1 MRGVFILGDAAGT
14 ARVVE
19 LPKGSRCGFEDAG
32 GGIVLR
38 EGGDP
43 AEALFSVTWDASQ
56 GTWVLEP
63 GGAAPGRCFW
73 RGGDMPSVVALA
85 DWNYF
90 QVPDTGVWFRKFPQA
105 PAFRGATP
113 REIPALD
120 GLVFGRIQTDAA
132 AEDLFVGL
140 DPEDRKISRCHV
152 SIEAAEGRFAIRD
165 ESQTGTYLN
174 GRRFEKQ
181 VLAVGD
187 RFLLGGYSFE
197 FTGLGLRRTQPR
209 IGGKV
214 EAAGVGF
221 SAGGRQILRA
231 VDLHVDP
238 CSFVGILGGSGQ
250 GKSTLLNALCGIN
263 PATEGSVLVEGR
275 AIDDPAAMRMA
286 GIGFVP
292 QDDIVHP
299 ELRVRD
305 AILYSARLRLNPRIP
320 RQEMRA
326 LVDETIVRLGLAE
339 HAGKRI
345 LHLSGGQRKR
355 VSIATELLAKPAI
368 LFLDEPSSGLDPAT
382 EFALMKILRGLAAR
396 DCTVICTT
404 HVLGR
409 AYLFDKIVF
418 IHGGRIIFDGPPDA
432 ACETFGVESLDQVY
446 VQVAGEERSGDA
458 WAEEFERTRG
468 EIPAPEPAPPRMDLS
483 GYGDIPPPPR
493 EKPGFAVSLWV
504 QLQRQWSIMAAD
516 TLNLVFLLAQP
527 LLIALLVGWVAED
540 YVLRMFLCVVATLW
554 FGCSNGA
561 QQIIRELPI
570 FRRERVCGLGLNAY
584 LSGKYLFLG
593 LITTLQALLLLGV
606 VQATSLTVRP
616 PSQSMAALAGE
627 FRAITTPPE
636 AAQPAAS
643 AEEIAFEAVEEGAET
658 PSGAVALPD
667 PDPAPAVAG
676 PRPDVWVAAAAAW
689 VFELRWNVRDAV
701 EGGGRSLAGVVATT
715 VGIKLLALV
724 ATALVGI
731 AIGLAISSLV
741 QNTAQAVMWVP
752 LLLIPQILFGGVV
765 LSLPELSRGARAV
778 CAVIPSFSCQ
788 RLMDVSNVYGQ
799 AVPLLSNR
807 TKIPLFLTPGE
818 KEAVQ
823 WRVSGREFT
832 EYYDKLSPGNTS
844 WQNLAVFPFAVG
856 RHRHVFSTV
865 RTSAGSTRKLFNETT
880 ETRDDVRYSKG
891 RIFLNLAPARTS
903 AAVLGG
909 WIALCYAGAILS
921 LSLRQKGK

>member
-458 WAEEFERTRG
+458 WAAEFERTRG

-636 AAQPAAS
+636 AAQPGRGSRDSVRCGCPAGSGSGTGGGGTAARCVGCGGGGMVFR
-643 AEEIAFEAVEEGAET
+643 IALECEGCGRGRGALAGRGRGNNSRHQT
-658 PSGAVALPD
+658 PRTGGNGVGRDCHRPRHLEPGAKYRPSRHVGSSSPD
-667 PDPAPAVAG
+667 PPDFVRRGCPEPARAFPRRTCRLRRHPKLFVSAPDGCLECVRAGGPPAQQPYEDPAFFDPRRKGGCPVAC
-676 PRPDVWVAAAAAW
+676 
-689 VFELRWNVRDAV
+689 LRA
-701 EGGGRSLAGVVATT
+701 
-715 VGIKLLALV
+715 
-724 ATALVGI
+724 
-731 AIGLAISSLV
+731 
-741 QNTAQAVMWVP
+741 
-752 LLLIPQILFGGVV
+752 
-765 LSLPELSRGARAV
+765 
-778 CAVIPSFSCQ
+778 
-788 RLMDVSNVYGQ
+788 
-799 AVPLLSNR
+799 
-807 TKIPLFLTPGE
+807 
-818 KEAVQ
+818 
-823 WRVSGREFT
+823 
-832 EYYDKLSPGNTS
+832 
-844 WQNLAVFPFAVG
+844 
-856 RHRHVFSTV
+856 
-865 RTSAGSTRKLFNETT
+865 
-880 ETRDDVRYSKG
+880 
-891 RIFLNLAPARTS
+891 
-903 AAVLGG
+903 
-909 WIALCYAGAILS
+909 
-921 LSLRQKGK
+921 